1 MLKFE
6 PLEVLDILTDVN
18 DSEAT
23 AVIGR
28 FIISQQNDSVDKA
41 YTFFPLDPNILQI
54 PIVGEVLI
62 GTEFLGKYYYM
73 SKLNFQNS
81 PVANTRIGISEY
93 ASKSPEF
100 ITLGK
105 YFRENELGSKK
116 LITREGDTILQGRFG
131 NSIRL
136 GSNQSEDYF
145 TEPLT
150 NNFTNSP
157 NLKLVSGITDNGS
170 DNKLYYQ
177 EDLNTEVNS
186 IYLTT
191 KEKVSFKFNDDE
203 IENVNNE
210 PQITIQSDNIVFHG
224 RKKFNVHA
232 NEVNL
237 GGTNTEPVV
246 LGNKLKDLLKDTLDL
261 LNRVITSYSSANPG
275 ATIGLTQ
282 EKDLLNGRL
291 EEILS
296 SKVNTE

>member
-1 MLKFE
+1 MRVELRQKSNHSN
-6 PLEVLDILTDVN
+6 LR
-18 DSEAT
+18 
-23 AVIGR
+23 GR
-28 FIISQQNDSVDKA
+28 
-41 YTFFPLDPNILQI
+41 
-54 PIVGEVLI
+54 G
-62 GTEFLGKYYYM
+62 
-73 SKLNFQNS
+73 
-81 PVANTRIGISEY
+81 IGI
-93 ASKSPEF
+93 K
-100 ITLGK
+100 
-105 YFRENELGSKK
+105 
-116 LITREGDTILQGRFG
+116 
-131 NSIRL
+131 
-136 GSNQSEDYF
+136 
-145 TEPLT
+145 
-150 NNFTNSP
+150 
-157 NLKLVSGITDNGS
+157 DNG
-170 DNKLYYQ
+170 DDDRIIYQ
-177 EDLNTEVNS
+177 EKLDTEVNS

-191 KEKVSFKFNDDE
+191 KEKVSFKFNGDE

-296 SKVNTE
+296 SKVNTEQEQ